1 MEDSLSTFFPK
12 LYFLLEFA
20 RILPFVVRGGEI
32 YPRKEVLC
40 GAMMYVPRED
50 EQSWFLSYEWMR
62 YCFRE
67 REMKLLL
74 DKEQV
79 GIFWSSAF
87 SLSLRVY
94 FYFPRSDWSE
104 GKSFPI

>member
-50 EQSWFLSYEWMR
+50 EQSWFLSYE
-62 YCFRE
+62 
-67 REMKLLL
+67 
-74 DKEQV
+74 
-79 GIFWSSAF
+79 
-87 SLSLRVY
+87 
-94 FYFPRSDWSE
+94 
-104 GKSFPI
+104 